1 MTGIVGC
8 PARDVICILPAGV
21 GFTAWRAWPCPST
34 FRWPATG
41 ATGRRVEFGAPPPY
55 AWEADRR
62 AISSEGNKPMH
73 LTSGLIGAE
82 TRGPIGWLIWDNPS
96 KLNALSPGM
105 YEDALS
111 VIKDYEA
118 DPAIKVV
125 VMRGAGRKAFI
136 SGADIKSFDKTR
148 ASAEAMRAAKEAP
161 ARLRRA
167 MLDLEKPLIAM
178 IYGYCLGGG
187 LGMALNADLR
197 FASMDSQFSVPAALR
212 GVAYAPDGLKSLV
225 DLVGPSVAKD
235 IMFSGR
241 KLKSDEALRVGLI
254 NRVVDAEELENET
267 VDYANTLAA
276 NAPLSIRASKYFI
289 NQLGLERAQRDEARM
304 AAMQRE
310 AEHSEDFKEATRSFI
325 EKRKPVFV
333 GR

>member
-1 MTGIVGC
+1 M
-8 PARDVICILPAGV
+8 
-21 GFTAWRAWPCPST
+21 
-34 FRWPATG
+34 
-41 ATGRRVEFGAPPPY
+41 
-55 AWEADRR
+55 
-62 AISSEGNKPMH
+62 N
-73 LTSGLIGAE
+73 LTSGLVGAK
-82 TRGPIGWLIWDNPS
+82 TTGSIGWLIWDNPT

-105 YEDALS
+105 YEDALT
-111 VIKDYEA
+111 VISAYEA

-136 SGADIKSFDKTR
+136 SGADITSFDKTR
-148 ASAEAMRAAKEAP
+148 ADPETARLAREAP
-161 ARLRRA
+161 EKLSRKLLN
-167 MLDLEKPLIAM
+167 LDKPLIAM

-197 FASMDSQFSVPAALR
+197 FASTDSQFSVPAAVR
-212 GVAYAPDGLKSLV
+212 GIAYAPSGLKLLV

-235 IMFSGR
+235 IMFSAR

-254 NRVVDAEELENET
+254 NRVVDAEELEAAT
-267 VDYANTLAA
+267 VAYAETLAV

-304 AAMQRE
+304 EAMQRE
-310 AEHSEDFKEATRSFI
+310 AENSEDFREATLSFK
-325 EKRKPVFV
+325 EKRKPVFK

>member
-1 MTGIVGC
+1 M
-8 PARDVICILPAGV
+8 
-21 GFTAWRAWPCPST
+21 
-34 FRWPATG
+34 
-41 ATGRRVEFGAPPPY
+41 
-55 AWEADRR
+55 
-62 AISSEGNKPMH
+62 K

-82 TRGPIGWLIWDNPS
+82 THGSIGWLIWDNPG

-105 YEDALS
+105 PEDALK
-111 VIKDYEA
+111 VIEAYEA

-148 ASAEAMRAAKEAP
+148 ANDEAARLARDAS
-161 ARLRRA
+161 ARLRHK
-167 MLDLEKPLIAM
+167 MLNLEKPLIAM

-197 FASMDSQFSVPAALR
+197 FASSDSQFSVPAAVR

-235 IMFSGR
+235 IMFSAR
-241 KLKSDEALRVGLI
+241 KLKADEALRVGLI
-254 NRVVDAEELENET
+254 NRVVDAEELEADT
-267 VDYANTLAA
+267 IAYAETLAA
-276 NAPLSIRASKYFI
+276 NAPLSIRASKFFI
-289 NQLGLERAQRDEARM
+289 NQLGLERAERDEARM
-304 AAMQRE
+304 DAMQVE
-310 AEHSEDFKEATRSFI
+310 AANSEDFKEATRSFV
-325 EKRKPVFV
+325 EKRRPVFH